1 MWKKRPITEIAELAQ
16 KRPQGNEPICVDL
29 EHVSPST
36 GQLLGGL
43 AVSGDE
49 VSKLRFNRDD
59 VLFAKLRPY
68 LKKAWLSDRE
78 GICSS
83 EFWVFKAKKDFGDPA
98 FIQQFV
104 LSESFLQAC
113 AASSGS
119 KMPRADWSY
128 VETIKFPLPPL
139 VEQRKIAEILRT
151 WDEAIETAEAELKAK
166 QERKRGVTLKLL
178 NPSGEGAGAV
188 MANWTKVHLGSL
200 VDANVRWSFSGG
212 PFGSN
217 LKASDYTEDGVRIIQ
232 LQNIGEGVFN
242 DEYKIFTSESKADDL
257 IANNIYPG
265 EIIFSKMGDPVARAC
280 IVPCGAPRYVMASD
294 GIRFKPDPKKADV
307 YFLLNYVNCAAF
319 RKAAESV
326 SSGSTRMR
334 IGLDELRMLEIPL
347 PPLVEQRKIAEVL
360 LSEDEGIDSLKA
372 KANLLRAQ
380 KRGLMQKLLTGE
392 VRVAA

>member
-1 MWKKRPITEIAELAQ
+1 MANWAKVKLEDACSVEWGNSELTKASYI
-16 KRPQGNEPICVDL
+16 PDGEY
-29 EHVSPST
+29 
-36 GQLLGGL
+36 L
-43 AVSGDE
+43 AVSAAGCDGRIGHREHVKNTPVISAIGANCGRMFLPSEDFTAIKNTITITPLEGVSDGRYLYEALTFTELPKRGGAQPFMSKGD
-49 VSKLRFNRDD
+49 
-59 VLFAKLRPY
+59 
-68 LKKAWLSDRE
+68 
-78 GICSS
+78 I
-83 EFWVFKAKKDFGDPA
+83 
-98 FIQQFV
+98 
-104 LSESFLQAC
+104 ESF
-113 AASSGS
+113 
-119 KMPRADWSY
+119 K
-128 VETIKFPLPPL
+128 IPLPPL
-139 VEQRKIAEILRT
+139 AEQRKIAEILRT

-392 VRVAA
+392 VRVAG